1 MEERVVGGDL
11 AIERRLVLIVV
22 AYHPSAEE
30 VQRLGRCLAALPP
43 EIGYALVVNGH
54 RPGEAIDRLAEGAD
68 LFLPCSENLGYG
80 RAVNRAVSAL
90 QQVAAAAG
98 QVMAP
103 YLGALNTDL
112 QWPDG
117 TLEAALAWLDDHRDV
132 VLAVPQLQ
140 DPHGVVQKLCKR
152 HPTLLGLFSRR
163 FLPERCKPGWL
174 RRYDRWYVMADRD
187 YGQVFDVPYLSG
199 CCMLMRSSAF
209 LAAGGFDERFFLY
222 LEDADLTRAL
232 AFRGR
237 CVHLP
242 LVAVTHHWGR
252 GNHRSW
258 RLTLVNLHSAWI
270 YFRKW
275 GLRWW

>member
-1 MEERVVGGDL
+1 MKPVLLPSTRHLQLILVAFHPSVEEVERL
-11 AIERRLVLIVV
+11 AACLRRLDRRIGYGVV
-22 AYHPSAEE
+22 ANEFE
-30 VQRLGRCLAALPP
+30 
-43 EIGYALVVNGH
+43 
-54 RPGEAIDRLAEGAD
+54 PGEPVEKLEAGAD
-68 LFLPCSENLGYG
+68 LFLRCSENLGYG
-80 RAVNRAVSAL
+80 RAVNRAVAAL
-90 QQVAAAAG
+90 RQAAAAAG
-98 QVMAP
+98 QEMAP

-112 QWPDG
+112 HWFEG
-117 TLEAALAWLDDHRDV
+117 TFETALTWLEHHPDV

-140 DPHGVVQKLCKR
+140 DPQGIVQRLCKR

-163 FLPERCKPGWL
+163 FWPERFKPRWL

-199 CCMLMRSSAF
+199 CCMLMRTATF

-222 LEDADLTRAL
+222 LEDADLTRSMAS
-232 AFRGR
+232 RGR

-258 RLTLVNLHSAWI
+258 RLTLVNLHSAWM
-270 YFRKW
+270 YFCKW
-275 GLRWW
+275 GLRLL